1 MGGSL
6 LKGKVRR
13 AFTRTVWV
21 QAGKGK
27 KLIRVEEPPSERLVL
42 FLQLNVAALICLSL
56 IEIAHIIMLRS
67 FNWEVFAAV
76 TGLIGT
82 ITGAFVSKRA

>member
-1 MGGSL
+1 M
-6 LKGKVRR
+6 LKGKIRR

-21 QAGKGK
+21 QVGRGK
-27 KLIRVEEPPSERLVL
+27 KLIRLEKPPSERLVL
-42 FLQLNVAALICLSL
+42 FLQLSIVALICLSL

-67 FNWEVFAAV
+67 FNWEVFATI

-82 ITGAFVSKRA
+82 ITGVFVSKRT